1 MRLSP
6 HVDLVVLHVDM
17 AMHAIEILDVLSP
30 VVFPV
35 VCTVSPEVIKER
47 ISSIQR
53 CLDLGCSGYITM
65 PCSANEVARRCDALM
80 HRYARANHV
89 FKQVVKDDLKRKLR
103 VKSAI
108 VKRSL
113 RKPKLHKTESVNHEY
128 AKDLNDL
135 RASAAK
141 LGRSKLKRVVRRIS
155 GKSSDDIQ
163 SIDVYCKRSHAKKKV
178 AKALS
183 KRVISKE
190 TIPQLKYCQLPAFGQ
205 C

>member
-1 MRLSP
+1 MNSKMLFTSEKCKTIAAKTLTASLGALMRLS
-6 HVDLVVLHVDM
+6 HVDLVVLHVNA
-17 AMHAIEILDVLSP
+17 AMHTIEILDVLSP

-53 CLDLGCSGYITM
+53 CLGCSGYVTM

-103 VKSAI
+103 VKSAMA
-108 VKRSL
+108 KRSL

-135 RASAAK
+135 RRASAAK
-141 LGRSKLKRVVRRIS
+141 LGVN
-155 GKSSDDIQ
+155 
-163 SIDVYCKRSHAKKKV
+163 
-178 AKALS
+178 
-183 KRVISKE
+183 
-190 TIPQLKYCQLPAFGQ
+190 
-205 C
+205 